1 MSENSKV
8 IVDDKYEIEKQIGRG
23 GFGNI
28 YLVKN
33 IKDDKNYALKLLILE
48 RVSKGDINLFEN
60 EKNILKRLSELD
72 NNNKYVSKL
81 IDYGKGNVKKKDKIV
96 DQNNLRQY
104 LVLNYFEKGN
114 LCYYMKNKKDGFEEI
129 HAKIL
134 FKKILEGIQFC
145 HKNNICHLD
154 IKTEN
159 ILLDKDFNPIIIDF
173 GFSAE
178 CKNSIIEIDG
188 GRGSRLYT
196 APEMISNQNN
206 LILNGIKADI
216 YSLGILLFNLVT
228 GNYPFKIATRKD
240 DFYKYIIK
248 KNYELFWTLIE
259 GNKTNKNLSKDFKD
273 LFVIMVANK
282 PKERL
287 SIEEILGSKWMKE
300 LDNLGKDEYEK
311 KENEL
316 REKFLELENNIIVD
330 NNEEIKVVPKKDNN
344 NENPKK
350 SASDTKTYYN
360 SNISLK
366 KFDRN
371 EFANHNV
378 KIIGDFNAIEFMC
391 TLINIIGN
399 GNDCEQIS
407 FSKENLS
414 FRATF
419 KLKEE
424 NEIKIEEE
432 NEKDEENGEDEE
444 SEESEENANNYERN
458 CIINI
463 SLVELKKGEYY
474 IQFLKEKGELEYYYE
489 KFLKI
494 KNIIKKIEA

>member
-1 MSENSKV
+1 MSENSK
-8 IVDDKYEIEKQIGRG
+8 IIIDDKYEIEKPIGLG
-23 GFGNI
+23 GFGDI

-33 IKDDKNYALKLLILE
+33 IKDNKNYALKLLNLKS
-48 RVSKGDINLFEN
+48 VSRGDINLFEN

-114 LCYYMKNKKDGFEEI
+114 LFYYMKNKKDGFEEI

-173 GFSAE
+173 GFSVE

-188 GRGSRLYT
+188 GRGSRLYL
-196 APEMISNQNN
+196 APEMISNKKY
-206 LILNGIKADI
+206 LILNGVKVDI

-228 GNYPFKIATRKD
+228 GNYPFKIALKKED
-240 DFYKYIIK
+240 NYKYIIK
-248 KNYELFWTLIE
+248 KNYERFWTSIE

-273 LFVIMVANK
+273 LFVKMVSNK
-282 PKERL
+282 PKKRP
-287 SIEEILGSKWMKE
+287 SIEEILESKWMKE
-300 LDNLGKDEYEK
+300 LDNLDKDEYEE

-391 TLINIIGN
+391 TLINVIGN

-424 NEIKIEEE
+424 NEKKIEEE
-432 NEKDEENGEDEE
+432 SEKDEENGEDEE